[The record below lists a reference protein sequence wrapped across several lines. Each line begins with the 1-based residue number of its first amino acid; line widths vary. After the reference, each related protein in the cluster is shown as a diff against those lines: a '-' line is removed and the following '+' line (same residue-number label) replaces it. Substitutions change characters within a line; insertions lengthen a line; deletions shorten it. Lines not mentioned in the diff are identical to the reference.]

1 MKPLKNLKK
10 IKKIMK
16 IRLDKWALMWYNK
29 YRKKESGNQK
39 CSNGLKKKKRKLL
52 NT

>member
-16 IRLDKWALMWYNK
+16 IMLDKRLIMWYND
-29 YRKKESGNQK
+29 YSERNEVIE
-39 CSNGLKKKKRKLL
+39 NGKF
-52 NT
+52 